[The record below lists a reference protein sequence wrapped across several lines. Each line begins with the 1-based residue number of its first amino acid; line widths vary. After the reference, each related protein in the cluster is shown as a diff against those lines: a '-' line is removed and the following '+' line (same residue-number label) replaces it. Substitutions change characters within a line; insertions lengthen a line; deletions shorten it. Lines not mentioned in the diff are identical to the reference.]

1 MNQKLTVGIVILI
14 LAALIVAGYASAKF
28 VYSLTENRREV
39 TDLKVSDKNPLI
51 QVNQDFNSKM
61 EGTLSGW
68 TDEKYYKEPIDETIV
83 LFSSE
88 KIPGLSVVYYPTE
101 NRLVAG
107 SPPIIV
113 NNIHLFNGY
122 KHHIGYAFKDNKQ
135 GLFYDGKLIAAADF
149 LPRLQNGF
157 TGMVTGS
164 YSSEVS
170 PSIRIETDSKESS
183 QFGLTGFF
191 E

>member
-1 MNQKLTVGIVILI
+1 MEVGIVILI

-28 VYSLTENRREV
+28 VYSLTEENTKT
-39 TDLKVSDKNPLI
+39 TDLKVSDKNKLI
-51 QVNQDFNSKM
+51 KVNKDFSSKM

-122 KHHIGYAFKDNKQ
+122 KHHIGYAFKDDKQ

>member
-1 MNQKLTVGIVILI
+1 MNKKMEGGIVILI

-28 VYSLTENRREV
+28 VYSLTEENTKT

-51 QVNQDFNSKM
+51 QVNQDFSSKM

-88 KIPGLSVVYYPTE
+88 KIPGLSVVYYPAE
-101 NRLVAG
+101 NKLVAG

-122 KHHIGYAFKDNKQ
+122 KHHIGYAFKENKQ

-149 LPRLQNGF
+149 MPRLQNGF

-164 YSSEVS
+164 YSNEVS
-170 PSIRIETDSKESS
+170 PSIILEIDSEESS
-183 QFGLTGFF
+183 QFRLAGFF